1 MKNILYFTALIV
13 LFSGCGRQ
21 KPVSQMH
28 NFTNATWERFKLL
41 NFELPVKSTRHTYD
55 FSLVV
60 RYNENFPETTLP
72 VNVVMTTPGGEER
85 IREYMFHIKDKDGNF
100 VGNPAGGIYQMV
112 IPLRNDV
119 LFAKTGVCKF
129 EIENLTSKYL
139 TTGMIEFGVVM
150 ERAKE
155 KKKE

>member
-1 MKNILYFTALIV
+1 
-13 LFSGCGRQ
+13 
-21 KPVSQMH
+21 MH